1 MNKVGTMGVILF
13 ILGIC
18 IADSKSII
26 PSIILICIGFM
37 ATLGSRPCEKRF

>member
-1 MNKVGTMGVILF
+1 MNEVGTTGVILF

-37 ATLGSRPCEKRF
+37 VIIGSRPCGKRF

>member
-18 IADSKSII
+18 IADYKSII
-26 PSIILICIGFM
+26 PSIILFCIGFM
-37 ATLGSRPCEKRF
+37 AIIGSRPYGKRF